1 MGESFDYIG
10 SSRAAFDMKRGYF
23 PRKVH
28 NHLTEQLEP
37 IDASQLEGII
47 EVQQLGT
54 GDGAKLY
61 ALADGAQVRNGQSQE
76 QALLEGQSS
85 DRRVMPRCRLLVGIR
100 FPV

>member
-1 MGESFDYIG
+1 M
-10 SSRAAFDMKRGYF
+10 
-23 PRKVH
+23 H

-61 ALADGAQVRNGQSQE
+61 ALADGAQVRNGQVSTRLGASE
-76 QALLEGQSS
+76 QAPIEMSL
-85 DRRVMPRCRLLVGIR
+85 
-100 FPV
+100 